1 MVQPVERAVF
11 AAGAFVGEQ
20 GIDMAGHLD
29 LLAATEATWVIG
41 DDFQPVDDAH
51 PLERGEDLQR
61 PTDMGVRDAVIVQ
74 IKAQVRR
81 LARNAAALG
90 RISPRLLSRTS
101 PSWLH
106 DSAQDLADP
115 QKRVRRKAR
124 PRVTQQ

>member
-1 MVQPVERAVF
+1 MSEGFTTATGV
-11 AAGAFVGEQ
+11 GALG
-20 GIDMAGHLD
+20 G
-29 LLAATEATWVIG
+29 
-41 DDFQPVDDAH
+41 
-51 PLERGEDLQR
+51 
-61 PTDMGVRDAVIVQ
+61 PT
-74 IKAQVRR
+74 
-81 LARNAAALG
+81 AAALG